1 MARANQHII
10 APIGDI
16 MARAN
21 EPIGDIMAG
30 ANQPIK
36 EPIGDVMARAKQPI
50 ADIMARENQ
59 VVPMPMHPGH
69 ITSLDK
75 LQHGYRDPPIWF
87 TNFMLTIFTVVS
99 VAAILFLCCV
109 GYKLGRDFVKWSFRY
124 CTKWFCTLSGGVAS
138 CIGNVGR

>member
-30 ANQPIK
+30 ANQPII

-59 VVPMPMHPGH
+59 VVPMPRHPGH
-69 ITSLDK
+69 QPRQIATWLPSPTYL
-75 LQHGYRDPPIWF
+75 
-87 TNFMLTIFTVVS
+87 V
-99 VAAILFLCCV
+99 
-109 GYKLGRDFVKWSFRY
+109 
-124 CTKWFCTLSGGVAS
+124 
-138 CIGNVGR
+138 